1 MHRNSWLIPTSAPP
15 NAIQKPVI
23 AMTKRDSAPMM
34 PQNESSSPE
43 QDVDHD
49 AADMDH
55 DEQGYGGH
63 RLSDT
68 KRAGAMHRES
78 WLLPTLALS
87 NTNFSG
93 VRRGGGG
100 PKQPKSEL
108 QALETRLSQ
117 EQSEDD
123 AAFET
128 GASFVDTASNLTLQE
143 QKGTGGSNPFCS
155 PRAEGGNPFDTPP
168 SSKKDTDEATSTS
181 LSSASP
187 SSSKD
192 RAQAKEPS
200 SSSRKQRPRTAMALF
215 EPLSPKSP
223 PLSPSNPRAKTRA
236 RRMPSQSVDD
246 VSSSGSPL
254 RRPSKQPLPS
264 GAEKSRTSL
273 NSEESRLTPGKRQ
286 PWSQDNVA
294 ASTGTTPS
302 ASPAKER
309 SGKRRDASYSL
320 RDVSQHSAARLMAY
334 ARSATHNF
342 NLQNVALR
350 TSCVIFVDQ
359 SRYRTS
365 RSLLSKRSMRIPEE
379 CSDTM
384 SAVEAPW
391 QHQPTRVWIHIICAW
406 DHSRVF

>member
-1 MHRNSWLIPTSAPP
+1 
-15 NAIQKPVI
+15 
-23 AMTKRDSAPMM
+23 
-34 PQNESSSPE
+34 
-43 QDVDHD
+43 
-49 AADMDH
+49 
-55 DEQGYGGH
+55 
-63 RLSDT
+63 
-68 KRAGAMHRES
+68 
-78 WLLPTLALS
+78 
-87 NTNFSG
+87 
-93 VRRGGGG
+93 
-100 PKQPKSEL
+100 
-108 QALETRLSQ
+108 
-117 EQSEDD
+117 
-123 AAFET
+123 
-128 GASFVDTASNLTLQE
+128 
-143 QKGTGGSNPFCS
+143 
-155 PRAEGGNPFDTPP
+155 
-168 SSKKDTDEATSTS
+168 
-181 LSSASP
+181 
-187 SSSKD
+187 
-192 RAQAKEPS
+192 
-200 SSSRKQRPRTAMALF
+200 
-215 EPLSPKSP
+215 
-223 PLSPSNPRAKTRA
+223 
-236 RRMPSQSVDD
+236 MPSQSVDD

-342 NLQNVALR
+342 NLRNVALR

-391 QHQPTRVWIHIICAW
+391 QHRPTRVWIHIIHGSLW
-406 DHSRVF
+406 ISRYERPDSSQHSMSDGNTKGELSSSPLRQRASVAPRSRGAQIRDRQCGRDMSTSAKTQKFIGFRLLCHLRRATLSGSVSDPNRTYFNHLRHISKLHNGRLPIVRSLFPTERHHLSKLRKVACL